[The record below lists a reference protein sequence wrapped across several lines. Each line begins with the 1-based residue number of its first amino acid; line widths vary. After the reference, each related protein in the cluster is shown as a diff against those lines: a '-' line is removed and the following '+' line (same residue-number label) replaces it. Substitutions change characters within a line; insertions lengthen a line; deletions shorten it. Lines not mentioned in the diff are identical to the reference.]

1 MAQHVQA
8 IESVLAALAVTD
20 LYINESGP
28 LYVRIVGR
36 KPGLFAWLL
45 TKMKLSSTV
54 IFRVYEKHLE
64 YSDDSVSGEFA
75 KTIPFSSINNVES
88 GYLKPFIYLAIAGL
102 CVPLAF
108 FTRGLT
114 LAVVPVLLFSY
125 FFGRTLK
132 MSLIPQSGVK
142 LEFSFRRSVIEWV
155 DLSEAD
161 ANRIVAIV
169 ADRVQ
174 QNT

>member
-8 IESVLAALAVTD
+8 IESGSAALAVTD
-20 LYINESGP
+20 LYINEPGP
-28 LYVRIVGR
+28 LYVRIAGR
-36 KPGLFAWLL
+36 KPGLLAWLL
-45 TKMKLSSTV
+45 AKMRISSTV
-54 IFRVYEKHLE
+54 VFSVYEKHLE
-64 YSDDSVSGEFA
+64 YSDDSVSGAFA

-88 GYLKPFIYLAIAGL
+88 GYLKPFIYLALAVL

-108 FTRGLT
+108 FTRGLA
-114 LAVVPVLLFSY
+114 LAAVPFLLFSY

-132 MSLIPQSGVK
+132 MTLIPQSGVK

-155 DLSEAD
+155 NLSEAD

-169 ADRVQ
+169 TDRVQ

>member
-1 MAQHVQA
+1 MARHVQA
-8 IESVLAALAVTD
+8 IESGMAALAVTD

-75 KTIPFSSINNVES
+75 KTIPFSGINNVES
-88 GYLKPFIYLAIAGL
+88 GYLKPFIYLALAVL
-102 CVPLAF
+102 CLPLAF

-114 LAVVPVLLFSY
+114 LAAVPFLLFSY

-169 ADRVQ
+169 SDRVQ